1 MQYRYGWQCL
11 ILASVALQS
20 SSTQA
25 QTPSPLPEWQYSAG
39 QPLRVYAQWGKLPI
53 WEANIGPSANFQPKY
68 DGSSNYHLR
77 PGLTLDI
84 RYSDVAFLSD
94 GEGLGYNILRGKNH
108 RAGLAITYDLG
119 RHERDD
125 SNLRGMDSLRPAP
138 ELKAFAEY
146 LFFPVTVRGDIRHG
160 FGGYNGWI
168 GDFSVYLPVAG
179 SEKYKYFVFFG
190 PSITVAD
197 QDYLQAYFGVTPE
210 QSVRSGYPV
219 YRTGGGLKEVSL
231 GVNATWFF
239 YKQYFVNFTSGGNR
253 YLDNAAHS
261 PLTHEKLQGV
271 ADLSLGYDF
280 RTETTD

>member
-1 MQYRYGWQCL
+1 
-11 ILASVALQS
+11 
-20 SSTQA
+20 
-25 QTPSPLPEWQYSAG
+25 
-39 QPLRVYAQWGKLPI
+39 
-53 WEANIGPSANFQPKY
+53 
-68 DGSSNYHLR
+68 
-77 PGLTLDI
+77 
-84 RYSDVAFLSD
+84 
-94 GEGLGYNILRGKNH
+94 
-108 RAGLAITYDLG
+108 
-119 RHERDD
+119 
-125 SNLRGMDSLRPAP
+125 LRPAP

-179 SEKYKYFVFFG
+179 SEKYKYFVFLG

-210 QSVRSGYPV
+210 QSARSGYPV
-219 YRTGGGLKEVSL
+219 YQTGGGLKEVSL

-239 YKQYFVNFTSGGNR
+239 YKQYFVNFTGGGNH

-271 ADLSLGYDF
+271 ANLSLGYDF
-280 RTETTD
+280 RAAAAD